1 MRVLKIIGIALVSLA
16 LVIGVS
22 ILIFSEKEPVGTN
35 AAKADQL
42 AEAMLKSVNN
52 EAWESTRYITWSFM
66 DIHHYLW
73 DKQQNLVQV
82 KWSDN
87 EVILFTQDQS
97 GMAFEDGKAVEGD
110 KKQKLLDNA
119 WSFFC
124 NDSFWLNP
132 VAKAFDPGTTRSLV
146 TLKDGREGLKVKYES
161 GGVTPGDAYVW
172 ILDENNRPLAW
183 KMWTKIVPVGGVEV
197 SWENWQ
203 QLPTGA
209 YISTFHKGLIPL
221 ELKNITAG
229 MTLESV
235 GMKEDPFRVR

>member
-1 MRVLKIIGIALVSLA
+1 MRILKILGIVLLSLA
-16 LVIGVS
+16 IVIAATIF
-22 ILIFSEKEPVGTN
+22 ILSEKEPAGSN
-35 AAKADQL
+35 HSEADKL
-42 AEAMLKSVNN
+42 AEMMLTSVNN
-52 EAWESTRYITWSFM
+52 EAWEQTRYITWSFM
-66 DIHHYLW
+66 DIHDYLW
-73 DKQQNLVQV
+73 DKEKDLVQV
-82 KWSDN
+82 KWSDK
-87 EVILFTQDQS
+87 EVILFTPDQS
-97 GMAFEDGKAVEGD
+97 GLAFEDGEAVEGKD
-110 KKQKLLDNA
+110 KEKMLEKA

-132 VAKAFDPGTTRSLV
+132 VAKVFDPGTTRTLV
-146 TLKDGREGLKVKYES
+146 ELEDGREGLKVKYES

-172 ILDENNRPLAW
+172 ILDENNRPIAW

-229 MTLESV
+229 MTLKSIGV
-235 GMKEDPFRVR
+235 NGDPFSKR